1 MQMNRSRRKPILMI
15 PGPTEVPSEVLASVS
30 MPVYPHYGREWAE
43 IYEET
48 TKLAAQIFNTS
59 GEVIIFPGP
68 GSAALEMGI
77 ANLIAPG
84 EKIIVIS
91 NGFFGERIEEITQ
104 HLGCRVVPL
113 KAEYGK
119 IVDPR
124 YVEDILKIHK
134 DVKGLVVVHNETS
147 TGVKNPIMVY
157 GRIAKEKNLF
167 YIVDAISSY
176 GALELRVDDWNI
188 DYCVGYAGKALS
200 SVPGIAPV
208 AIGYE
213 VFRFIENRDWKTSSW
228 FLDLTVWKTYMDKW
242 RSIGH
247 PYPSTVPTHSI
258 IGLREALKIA
268 LNEGLENRYERHE
281 RMAAG
286 LREAIRSMGLEIVAS
301 EEYASPTV
309 TAVRSPEGLC
319 NKIVREMLEK
329 FNIMISGGLGQLE
342 GKSFRIGHM
351 GLTATLPY
359 LVYTVTALTRVLI
372 SLGIKV
378 EEYKPLKIFY
388 DYVQKRYTN
397 LYSSGIFI

>member
-1 MQMNRSRRKPILMI
+1 MNRCTRKPILMI
-15 PGPTEVPSEVLASVS
+15 PGPTEVPYEVLASVS
-30 MPVYPHYGREWAE
+30 MPVYPHYGKEWGE

-48 TKLAAQIFNTS
+48 TKLAAEVFNTS

-91 NGFFGERIEEITQ
+91 NGFFGERIEEMAL
-104 HLGCRVVPL
+104 HLGCRVISL

-119 IVDPR
+119 VVEPR
-124 YVEDILKIHK
+124 YVEDVLKTHK
-134 DVKGLVVVHNETS
+134 DVKGLAVVHNETS
-147 TGVKNPIMVY
+147 TGVSNPIMVY
-157 GRIAKEKNLF
+157 GRIAKENNLF

-176 GALELRVDDWNI
+176 GAVELRVDDWNI

-208 AIGYE
+208 AISYE
-213 VFRFIENRDWKTSSW
+213 VFRFVEDRVWKPSSW
-228 FLDLTVWKTYMDKW
+228 FLDLSVWKRYMDKW
-242 RSIGH
+242 RPIGH

-258 IGLREALKIA
+258 VGLREALKIA
-268 LNEGLENRYERHE
+268 LNEGLENRYERH
-281 RMAAG
+281 RIIAAAF
-286 LREAIRSMGLEIVAS
+286 REAIRAMGLEIVAP
-301 EEYASPTV
+301 EDYASPTV

-319 NKIVREMLEK
+319 NKIVRGLLEK

-351 GLTATLPY
+351 GLTATPPY
-359 LVYTVTALTRVLI
+359 ILYTISALTRILI
-372 SLGIKV
+372 SLGVKV
-378 EEYKPLKIFY
+378 DEYKPLEKLYNYI
-388 DYVQKRYTN
+388 QK
-397 LYSSGIFI
+397 